1 MDRLKTLDICI
12 FDDSGKAHCGVLTS
26 ESRQFIL
33 SLFEPKPDESRLLSD
48 TEMHDLKRISY
59 NPNADEVELFMTAL
73 RAIAQAQDAKTASIV
88 RVECAKEKAEFGLS
102 VHESSRAMTLK
113 EVIDWL
119 EDNFEPTVPMSLDY
133 KKWHKKRKEWL
144 PSEKEKMS

>member
-1 MDRLKTLDICI
+1 MEKRE
-12 FDDSGKAHCGVLTS
+12 FDVVTKVFEDAVAKAVKAI
-26 ESRQFIL
+26 EA
-33 SLFEPKPDESRLLSD
+33 EPKPDESRLLSD